1 MNATQLK
8 YAIVFMGLLT
18 PLRAYAG
25 IGDPSPD
32 APAPAKEIAQAP
44 AVIDTNPVG
53 SIGVRP
59 AVHHPR
65 RHVMKKPKSP
75 PNP

>member
-18 PLRAYAG
+18 PLSAHAG
-25 IGDPSPD
+25 IGDPTPDSP
-32 APAPAKEIAQAP
+32 AAEPAVAQAP
-44 AVIDTNPVG
+44 AVVDVNPVG
-53 SIGVRP
+53 SIRP
-59 AVHHPR
+59 DTHHPR
-65 RHVMKKPKSP
+65 RHVVKKPKSP